1 MAGTKKITEK
11 QWVEIKQ
18 LYEMGVKIRDIA
30 QKFNYT
36 AGNIVRKAKQL
47 GWINGA
53 TMQVVQAKAD
63 AIKEIIAIDNKLKQS
78 GKTEKEM
85 EIINKKVMDL
95 ADLKFQNHVV
105 QCDTIELMKKI
116 VKQSSNIINDNPS
129 GMHIKSQTDS
139 GITYARNSEIVK
151 DLTPILNGINSQ
163 LNPAT
168 TAVQINNESKSKKV
182 SINIIGV
189 E

>member
-18 LYEMGVKIRDIA
+18 LYEMGVKCRDIA

-95 ADLKFQNHVV
+95 ADLKYQNHVV

-168 TAVQINNESKSKKV
+168 TAVQINNDAKADKV